1 MVANPACWC
10 HRTGGLPKVD
20 APLKPIR
27 LREPIAQHVTGS
39 QGLYRVTNV
48 AKSRIWN
55 AAQWK
60 EAAEQPK
67 WAAPDFLGESKKVD
81 RTDRVAAGPKR
92 RKHAHEDGEAE
103 GTEGSVEGEVEKAG
117 EADGEDEAGERAPSP
132 PARRTR
138 PPRAA
143 SAAGAQVLGT
153 TLPVPG
159 ASLVGADSPAKVK
172 RPSPLQ
178 RAEPTEEEWA
188 AFVDKYEELPH
199 GMKKEDYTVELM
211 REVERRYWR
220 TLTFGE
226 PAMYGA
232 DMKGKHRRSQVC
244 HSRIELTSL

>member
-1 MVANPACWC
+1 MDSCIPACAYC
-10 HRTGGLPKVD
+10 VYRRHRTQGLPAVHD
-20 APLKPIR
+20 PLKPIR

-60 EAAEQPK
+60 DAAEQPK
-67 WAAPDFLGESKKVD
+67 WAPPDFLGEAKKGD
-81 RTDRVAAGPKR
+81 RTDRVATGPKR
-92 RKHAHEDGEAE
+92 RKVVQEDAEGGEVT
-103 GTEGSVEGEVEKAG
+103 GTEGSVEGEGGKAD
-117 EADGEDEAGERAPSP
+117 EADVEDAGERAPSP
-132 PARRTR
+132 PVRRTR

-143 SAAGAQVLGT
+143 SAAGTQVSGT
-153 TLPVPG
+153 TLPLTG
-159 ASLVGADSPAKVK
+159 ASLLPAESPAKAK

-199 GMKKEDYTVELM
+199 GMKKEDYTIELM
-211 REVERRYWR
+211 REIERRYWR

-232 DMKGKHRRSQVC
+232 DMKGKSC
-244 HSRIELTSL
+244 LF